1 VFKSRKQCRLKA
13 QEEAAMR
20 HDHPIQPVTLG
31 ACCCEEASPT
41 PAPSR
46 RALLTAS
53 AGLAAGAAA
62 LPFLS
67 DSARAQVA
75 GANADGLLARVQGQ
89 RRIVLKGG
97 VVLTLDRGIGDFA
110 QADVLIED
118 GKIREVRPSVAISSD
133 DAAVIDATNRI
144 VVPGFIDTHHHFYQG
159 LLRSILTNGLL
170 NPDYSRDIGNTLTPA
185 YAPADAYAGVLVTAL
200 GMIDMGTTTAVDTSQ
215 VSHTPEHSDACI
227 RALQESGMRA
237 VYAYWRG
244 SGPDMRYPQDIVR
257 LQRTYFS
264 SQDQLLTLA
273 LGAVLDTNVFTYAR
287 EVGVHCVSHG
297 VSNNTE
303 RTLLELGRAGLLRPG
318 DEYIHCTHL
327 SDTAWR
333 LLKDTGARIS
343 IAAPIEMAMGHGLP
357 PIQAALDH
365 GIRPSLSS
373 DVDATMAQDPF
384 TIMRAA
390 FTLQRL
396 MLLQRARG
404 GEQNLPPLL
413 TCRDVL
419 EFATIEG
426 ARCAGLE
433 SKVGTLTPGKEADI
447 VMLTADRLN
456 VWPLNNAPGAVVN
469 VMNPSNVDTVFIA
482 GKVKKWRGNL
492 VDVDAARVLRVVRE
506 ARDAVVRRSGF
517 QMNLL
522 G

>member
-1 VFKSRKQCRLKA
+1 
-13 QEEAAMR
+13 MR
-20 HDHPIQPVTLG
+20 HDDATTPATSDP
-31 ACCCEEASPT
+31 CCCAADGSS
-41 PAPSR
+41 AGALSR
-46 RALLTAS
+46 RRLLTAS
-53 AGLAAGAAA
+53 AGFAGGAAA
-62 LPFLS
+62 
-67 DSARAQVA
+67 AQVLPSQA
-75 GANADGLLARVQGQ
+75 HAQAAAAAADGLLARVQGA
-89 RRIVLKGG
+89 RRILLKGG
-97 VVLTLDRGIGDFA
+97 VVLTLDRQIGDFA
-110 QADVLIED
+110 RADVLIEG
-118 GKIREVRPSVAISSD
+118 GKIREVRPNIAVAGD

-144 VVPGFIDTHHHFYQG
+144 VLPGFIDTHHHFYQG
-159 LLRSILTNGLL
+159 LLRNILTNGLL
-170 NPDYSRDIGNTLTPA
+170 NPDYNRDIANTLTPA

-227 RALQESGMRA
+227 RALQDSGIRA

-244 SGPDMRYPQDIVR
+244 SGSNAQYPQDIVR
-257 LQRTYFS
+257 LQRSYFS
-264 SQDQLLTLA
+264 STDQLLTLA
-273 LGAVLDTNVFTYAR
+273 LGALLDPKVFAYAR
-287 EVGVHCVSHG
+287 EVGVRCVSHG

-327 SDTAWR
+327 SDEAWR

-357 PIQAALDH
+357 PIQDALDH

-396 MLLQRARG
+396 MLLQRARR
-404 GEQNLPPLL
+404 GEQNLPPLV

-426 ARCAGLE
+426 ARCANLE
-433 SKVGTLTPGKEADI
+433 GKVGTLTPGKEADI
-447 VMLTADRLN
+447 VLLAADRLN

-469 VMNPSNVDTVFIA
+469 NMNPGHVDTVFIA
-482 GKVKKWRGNL
+482 GKPRKWRGGL
-492 VDVDAARVLRVVRE
+492 VGVDVPRVLQMVQE

>member
-1 VFKSRKQCRLKA
+1 VIRSVQWFSQAVVAEDRDVFDADAESAR
-13 QEEAAMR
+13 
-20 HDHPIQPVTLG
+20 DVD
-31 ACCCEEASPT
+31 
-41 PAPSR
+41 
-46 RALLTAS
+46 
-53 AGLAAGAAA
+53 AGLDRKCHPGLEPLLVAAHQVRVLVPIEADAVTSAVDEALAVAGLIDHAAGCGV
-62 LPFLS
+62 
-67 DSARAQVA
+67 DRCRGGARARGRIA
-75 GANADGLLARVQGQ
+75 GLLRSPNDVMNAANLIVDVGADMDGARDVGAIPLA
-89 RRIVLKGG
+89 RPAEVEH
-97 VVLTLDRGIGDFA
+97 DR
-110 QADVLIED
+110 V
-118 GKIREVRPSVAISSD
+118 
-133 DAAVIDATNRI
+133 AVIDAANRI
-144 VVPGFIDTHHHFYQG
+144 VLPGFIDTHHHFYQG

-185 YAPADAYAGVLVTAL
+185 YQPADAYAGVLVTAL

-227 RALQESGMRA
+227 RALQESGIRA

-244 SGPDMRYPQDIVR
+244 SGPDMRYPEDLVR
-257 LQRTYFS
+257 LQRSYFS

-273 LGAVLDTNVFTYAR
+273 LGAVLDAKIFSYAR
-287 EVGVHCVSHG
+287 EVGVRCVSHG

-333 LLKDTGARIS
+333 LLKDTGAHVS
-343 IAAPIEMAMGHGLP
+343 VAAPIEMAMGHGLP

-384 TIMRAA
+384 TIMRSA

-413 TCRDVL
+413 TSRDVIEL
-419 EFATIEG
+419 ATLQ
-426 ARCAGLE
+426 A
-433 SKVGTLTPGKEADI
+433 PGKELRLLHAMGWDTANIHLGTRRKSKQILGHLNKQRPKWLHEAADDM
-447 VMLTADRLN
+447 VTAVISD
-456 VWPLNNAPGAVVN
+456 WK
-469 VMNPSNVDTVFIA
+469 TW
-482 GKVKKWRGNL
+482 KKDGYI
-492 VDVDAARVLRVVRE
+492 
-506 ARDAVVRRSGF
+506 
-517 QMNLL
+517 
-522 G
+522 

>member
-1 VFKSRKQCRLKA
+1 
-13 QEEAAMR
+13 MR
-20 HDHPIQPVTLG
+20 HHHPTKPATPD
-31 ACCCEEASPT
+31 ACCCAPEASSA

-62 LPFLS
+62 APFLS
-67 DSARAQVA
+67 GGAQAQGA
-75 GANADGLLARVQGQ
+75 GPADADGLLARMQGQ
-89 RRIVLKGG
+89 RRILLRGG

-110 QADVLIED
+110 QADVLIEN
-118 GKIREVRPSVAISSD
+118 GKIREVRPNISVSGD
-133 DAAVIDATNRI
+133 DAAVIDATNRV

-159 LLRSILTNGLL
+159 LLRNILTNGLL

-227 RALQESGMRA
+227 RALQESGIRA

-244 SGPDMRYPQDIVR
+244 SGPDMRYPQDIGR

-264 SQDQLLTLA
+264 SQDQLLTLT
-273 LGAVLDTNVFTYAR
+273 LGAVLDAKVFAYAR
-287 EVGVHCVSHG
+287 EVGVRTVCHG

-333 LLKDTGARIS
+333 LLKDTGAQIS

-447 VMLTADRLN
+447 VVLTADRLN

-492 VDVDAARVLRVVRE
+492 VGVDVPRVLRVVQE

-517 QMNLL
+517 QLNLL

>member
-1 VFKSRKQCRLKA
+1 MHPDDNDRTTTPD
-13 QEEAAMR
+13 AA
-20 HDHPIQPVTLG
+20 
-31 ACCCEEASPT
+31 
-41 PAPSR
+41 SR
-46 RALLTAS
+46 RTLLTAS
-53 AGLAAGAAA
+53 ALAAGAAA
-62 LPFLS
+62 AQMLS
-67 DSARAQVA
+67 GRARAQGA
-75 GANADGLLARVQGQ
+75 GAANADPELARLHGA
-89 RRIVLKGG
+89 RRILLKGG
-97 VVLTLDRGIGDFA
+97 VVLSLDRQVGDFA
-110 QADVLIED
+110 RADVLIED
-118 GKIREVRPSVAISSD
+118 GKIRAIAPDLPVASD
-133 DAAVIDATNRI
+133 TTAVIEAANRI
-144 VVPGFIDTHHHFYQG
+144 VLPGFIDTHHHFYQG

-170 NPDYSRDIGNTLTPA
+170 NPDYNRDIGNTLTPA
-185 YAPADAYAGVLVTAL
+185 YAPADAYAGVLATAL

-227 RALQESGMRA
+227 RALQESGIRA

-244 SGPDMRYPQDIVR
+244 SGPGSQYPQDIVR
-257 LQRTYFS
+257 LRRSYFNS
-264 SQDQLLTLA
+264 EDQLLTLA
-273 LGAVLDTNVFTYAR
+273 MGATLDPKVFAYAR
-287 EVGVHCVSHG
+287 EVGVRTVSHG

-303 RTLLELGRAGLLRPG
+303 RTLLELARAGLLRPG
-318 DEYIHCTHL
+318 DQYIHCTHL
-327 SDTAWR
+327 SDAAWR
-333 LLKDTGARIS
+333 AIKDSGGRVS
-343 IAAPIEMAMGHGLP
+343 IAPAIEMAMGHGLP
-357 PIQAALDH
+357 PIQDSLDH

-396 MLLQRARG
+396 SLLQRART

-426 ARCAGLE
+426 ARCADLE
-433 SKVGTLTPGKEADI
+433 RKVGTLTPGKEAD
-447 VMLTADRLN
+447 VVLLAADRIN

-469 VMNPSNVDTVFIA
+469 VMNPGHVETVLIA

-492 VDVDAARVLRVVRE
+492 VGVDLPRVLRLVEE

-517 QMNLL
+517 RPNLL

>member
-1 VFKSRKQCRLKA
+1 
-13 QEEAAMR
+13 MR
-20 HDHPIQPVTLG
+20 HAHTETPTPD
-31 ACCCEEASPT
+31 ACCCATHKSST
-41 PAPSR
+41 AALSR
-46 RALLTAS
+46 RRLWTAS
-53 AGLAAGAAA
+53 AGLAGGAAA
-62 LPFLS
+62 AQLLPS
-67 DSARAQVA
+67 AARAQA
-75 GANADGLLARVQGQ
+75 AAADADGLLARVQGA
-89 RRIVLKGG
+89 RRILLKSG
-97 VVLTLDRGIGDFA
+97 VVLTLDRQIGDFA
-110 QADVLIED
+110 QADVLIEG
-118 GKIREVRPSVAISSD
+118 GKIREVRPNIAISGD
-133 DAAVIDATNRI
+133 DAEVIDATNRI
-144 VVPGFIDTHHHFYQG
+144 VLPGFIDTHHHFYQG
-159 LLRSILTNGLL
+159 LLRNILSNGLL
-170 NPDYSRDIGNTLTPA
+170 NPDYNRDIANTLTPA

-227 RALQESGMRA
+227 RALQDSGIRA

-244 SGPDMRYPQDIVR
+244 SGPDARYPQDIVR
-257 LQRTYFS
+257 LQRSYFNS
-264 SQDQLLTLA
+264 TDQLLTLA
-273 LGAVLDTNVFTYAR
+273 LGALLDPKIFAYAR
-287 EVGVHCVSHG
+287 EVGVRCVSHG

-327 SDTAWR
+327 SDEAWH
-333 LLKDTGARIS
+333 LLKDTGAQIS

-357 PIQAALDH
+357 PIQDALDH

-396 MLLQRARG
+396 MLLQRARR
-404 GEQNLPPLL
+404 GEQNLPPLV

-426 ARCAGLE
+426 ARCANLE
-433 SKVGTLTPGKEADI
+433 SKVGTLTPGKDADI
-447 VMLTADRLN
+447 VLLAADRLN

-469 VMNPSNVDTVFIA
+469 NMNPGHVDTVFIA
-482 GKVKKWRGNL
+482 GKPRKWRGSL
-492 VDVDAARVLRVVRE
+492 VGVEVPRVLQIVQE

-517 QMNLL
+517 RTNLL

>member
-1 VFKSRKQCRLKA
+1 LV
-13 QEEAAMR
+13 
-20 HDHPIQPVTLG
+20 
-31 ACCCEEASPT
+31 
-41 PAPSR
+41 
-46 RALLTAS
+46 
-53 AGLAAGAAA
+53 AGAAA
-62 LPFLS
+62 
-67 DSARAQVA
+67 AQMLAGQALAQSA
-75 GANADGLLARVQGQ
+75 GAADADGSLARVQRE
-89 RRIVLKGG
+89 RRILIKGG
-97 VVLTLDRGIGDFA
+97 VVLTLDPRIGDFA

-118 GKIREVRPSVAISSD
+118 GKIREVRPSIAVSD
-133 DAAVIDATNRI
+133 DAAAVIDAANRI
-144 VVPGFIDTHHHFYQG
+144 VLPGFIDTHHHFYQG
-159 LLRSILTNGLL
+159 LLRSILTNSLL

-185 YAPADAYAGVLVTAL
+185 YAPAEAYAGVLVTAL

-227 RALQESGMRA
+227 RALQESGIRA

-244 SGPDMRYPQDIVR
+244 TGPDARYPQDIVR
-257 LQRTYFS
+257 LQRSYFN

-273 LGAVLDTNVFTYAR
+273 MGASLDAKIFTYAR
-287 EVGVHCVSHG
+287 EVGVRCISHG
-297 VSNNTE
+297 VNSNTE

-327 SDTAWR
+327 SDAAWQ
-333 LLKDTGARIS
+333 LLKDTGGRVS
-343 IAAPIEMAMGHGLP
+343 IAAPIEMAMGHGMP
-357 PIQAALDH
+357 PIQDALDH

-384 TIMRAA
+384 TIMRSA

-396 MLLQRARG
+396 LLLQRARR

-426 ARCAGLE
+426 ARCAGLDG
-433 SKVGTLTPGKEADI
+433 KIGTLTPGKEADI
-447 VMLTADRLN
+447 VVLAADRLN

-482 GKVKKWRGNL
+482 GKAKKWRGNL
-492 VDVDAARVLRVVRE
+492 VGVDAPRVLRVVQE

-517 QMNLL
+517 RMNLL